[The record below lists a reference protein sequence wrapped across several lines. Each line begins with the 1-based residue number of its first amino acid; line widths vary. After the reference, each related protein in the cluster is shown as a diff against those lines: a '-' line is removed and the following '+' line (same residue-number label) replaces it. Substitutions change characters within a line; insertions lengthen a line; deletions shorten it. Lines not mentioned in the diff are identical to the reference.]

1 MHFSIYSVVLVATFL
16 ACSFTLTRADK
27 DEATNTQV
35 HTSRRLPVTDPKI
48 AARYSEEMLGELTD
62 SAKLLLS
69 QKLAH
74 EEKLARY
81 EEEEKVIAELEE
93 LRDRGAATAEDLVKL
108 NKMLNKR
115 VTDLGSDFHV
125 NVFRLF
131 KDPKAAEKALA
142 VFDRSSKPKKSKL
155 KKIAKYTGLTLL
167 TAFALYG
174 AYEALVSNGPKPEA
188 VGTTTVG

>member
-35 HTSRRLPVTDPKI
+35 HTSRRLPFFDGKSGKALENVV
-48 AARYSEEMLGELTD
+48 EEMGD
-62 SAKLLLS
+62 QSQFLLKS
-69 QKLAH
+69 NVAH
-74 EEKLARY
+74 EEKKLRY
-81 EEEEKVIAELEE
+81 AEEDKVIKELKE
-93 LRDRGAATAEDLVKL
+93 LRDRGDATPEDLVKL

-115 VTDLGSDFHV
+115 VTDLGSDYHV
-125 NVFRLF
+125 NVYNLF
-131 KDPKAAEKALA
+131 KDPKDAEKAMA
-142 VFDRSSKPKKSKL
+142 VFHQTTKPKKSKL